1 VIQKIIKYSCL
12 FALLFLLLIP
22 ALKEH
27 TPLLNREFNMEPLKG
42 WFPPVD
48 SAKFSQ
54 KNWFNGSYQ
63 KQQEE
68 FLKRNLKI
76 RPYAVRMSNQ
86 IHYNA
91 LGEIRRDI
99 VEGEDNYLFET
110 GYIHALQGKDFIG
123 TQKIKE
129 QADKLKVVADF
140 LKKENDV
147 EVIVTIAFD
156 KARFYK
162 DKLPKQYDLENAD
175 STNYDTYLHFLQ
187 KNKIHVLDFN
197 QYFLDKKNE
206 TEHNFGTKHGIHWSL
221 YGGLLAT
228 DSIIGY
234 VEKLKGK
241 EITRI
246 DKSEITKTT
255 QPRKEDDDIGQ
266 SINLYYPLQPDSFSY
281 FEHHLFQE
289 KKEYKPNVAIIG
301 DSFCWTIWGQ
311 DIPHHYFGEETFFS
325 FYYRDIY
332 DVKWTPDIS
341 IPKFRE
347 EKKLL
352 STFQKQDVIVLLY
365 TPMNMSTLGS
375 GFIDEMYEMVMMNDE

>member
-1 VIQKIIKYSCL
+1 MIQKIIKYICF
-12 FALLFLLLIP
+12 FALLFLLLTP
-22 ALKEH
+22 ALKQH
-27 TPLLNREFNMEPLKG
+27 TPLLNKECNVESLKG
-42 WFPPVD
+42 WYPPVD

-54 KNWFNGSYQ
+54 KNWFNGNYQ

-76 RPYAVRMSNQ
+76 RPYAVRVSNQ
-86 IHYNA
+86 IHYDW

-110 GYIHALQGKDFIG
+110 GYIYALQGKDFLG
-123 TQKIKE
+123 AQKIKE
-129 QADKLKVVADF
+129 QSDKLKEVSDF
-140 LKKENDV
+140 LKNENDV
-147 EVIVTIAFD
+147 DVIVVVAFD

-162 DKLPKQYDLENAD
+162 DKLPKQYDLENVD
-175 STNYDTYLHFLQ
+175 STNYETYLHFL
-187 KNKIHVLDFN
+187 KNNNIHVLDFN
-197 QYFLDKKNE
+197 QYFLENKNK

-234 VEKLKGK
+234 IEKLKGK
-241 EITRI
+241 EITRL

-281 FEHHLFQE
+281 FEHHLLE
-289 KKEYKPNVAIIG
+289 KKKEYKPNVALIG

-341 IPKFRE
+341 IPKWRE

-352 STFQKQDVIVLLY
+352 STFQQKDVIILLY
-365 TPMNMSTLGS
+365 TPMNMNTIGS
-375 GFIDEMYEMVMMNDE
+375 GFIDEMYELINEKK